1 MAQWVIVGWP
11 HSMLTPKDSGHAYGG
26 AMITGVRRLEALPRE
41 ESLRL
46 LGSTSLGRVVFT
58 HLALPAIRPV
68 NHIVED
74 EKIIIRTHL
83 GSAIVSAVDGTG
95 TVVAYEAD
103 IIDPADHLG
112 WSVIVVGMA
121 SRLTDPIEIARYQQV
136 LQPWLSGTMDDV
148 IVITTDMVD
157 GFRLTGGQA

>member
-1 MAQWVIVGWP
+1 
-11 HSMLTPKDSGHAYGG
+11 
-26 AMITGVRRLEALPRE
+26 MIIGVRRLEALPRE

-68 NHIVED
+68 NHIVENG
-74 EKIIIRTHL
+74 KILIRTHM

-103 IIDPADHLG
+103 MIDPGDHLG
-112 WSVIVVGMA
+112 WSVIVVGKA
-121 SRLTDPIEIARYQQV
+121 SLLTDPVEIARYQQV

-148 IVITTDMVD
+148 IAITTDMVD
-157 GFRLTGGQA
+157 GFRLTGEQA